1 MSPLVKNILA
11 VVVGLLVGGLVNF
24 TLIMLSGSII
34 PFPNGVDPM
43 DPESLQA
50 NADLLESKHFIIPF
64 VAHAL
69 GTLVAAFIITKM
81 AVYNNRRL
89 ALFAGLFFLAGGIM
103 SVLKISAPMW
113 FNGLDLLV
121 AYLPMAW
128 LGWSLGKSSEV
139 D

>member
-1 MSPLVKNILA
+1 
-11 VVVGLLVGGLVNF
+11 
-24 TLIMLSGSII
+24 
-34 PFPNGVDPM
+34 
-43 DPESLQA
+43 
-50 NADLLESKHFIIPF
+50 
-64 VAHAL
+64 
-69 GTLVAAFIITKM
+69 
-81 AVYNNRRL
+81 
-89 ALFAGLFFLAGGIM
+89 LAGGIM